1 MPARPIYQALLE
13 KNKEKHG
20 ADTASNHSAGNVL
33 QLFCAQ
39 VGTGI

>member
-1 MPARPIYQALLE
+1 MTARPIYQALLE
-13 KNKEKHG
+13 SKEKHG
-20 ADTASNHSAGNVL
+20 GGTASNHGAGNVL